1 MGFDFTILFIAMPAI
16 LFALTFHEYAHAWA
30 AWKLGDPTARS
41 MGRLSLNPLVHLDP
55 AGTIML
61 VITVMSGFGIGWAKP
76 VPVDPRYLRNPRKDM
91 LWIALAGPVSNIIL
105 AFILVG
111 VFTHLPSGGALTD
124 TLRQMIRYGIVI
136 NLALAFFNMLPIPP
150 LDGSRVLRGLLP
162 PAQAHR
168 FGQLE
173 MYGPMLLIG
182 LIVADQMLR
191 LGIIRTWIAVPAQIS
206 LRLMSEIFSSF

>member
-1 MGFDFTILFIAMPAI
+1 MPFNLDILFVAMPAI

-61 VITVMSGFGIGWAKP
+61 IITVMSGFGIGWAKP

-111 VFTHLPSGGALTD
+111 VFTHFPSDGALTD

-150 LDGSRVLRGLLP
+150 LDGSRVLKGLLP
-162 PAQAHR
+162 PAQAQR
-168 FGQLE
+168 YGQLE
-173 MYGPMLLIG
+173 MYGPILLIG

-191 LGIIRTWIAVPAQIS
+191 LGIIRTWIMVPMQICLS
-206 LRLMSEIFSSF
+206 LMTDLFTSL

>member
-1 MGFDFTILFIAMPAI
+1 MPFDLTILFVAMPAI

-30 AWKLGDPTARS
+30 AWKLGDPTARN

-76 VPVDPRYLRNPRKDM
+76 VPVNPGYLRNPRKDM
-91 LWIALAGPVSNIIL
+91 VWIALAGPVSNLML

-111 VFTHLPSGGALTD
+111 IFTQISYEGVFSE
-124 TLRQMIRYGIVI
+124 TLRRMLQYGIII

-150 LDGSRVLRGLLP
+150 LDGSRVLKGLLP
-162 PAQAHR
+162 VAQAQR
-168 FGQLE
+168 YGQLE
-173 MYGPMLLIG
+173 MYGPLLLIG
-182 LIVADQMLR
+182 LIVADQMLG
-191 LGIIRTWIAVPAQIS
+191 LGIIRTWIMVPTQLC
-206 LRLMSEIFSSF
+206 LRLMGDFFSSF

>member
-1 MGFDFTILFIAMPAI
+1 MPFDITILFVAMPAI

-91 LWIALAGPVSNIIL
+91 LWIALAGPVSNLIL

-111 VFTHLPSGGALTD
+111 IFTHMPSGGALNE
-124 TLRQMIRYGIVI
+124 TLRQMLRYGIII

-150 LDGSRVLRGLLP
+150 LDGSRVLKGLLP
-162 PAQAHR
+162 PAQAQR
-168 FGQLE
+168 YGQLE

-191 LGIIRTWIAVPAQIS
+191 LGIIRTWILVPTQIC
-206 LRLMSEIFSSF
+206 LRLMSDLFSSL

>member
-1 MGFDFTILFIAMPAI
+1 MPFDFTTLFIAMPAI

-111 VFTHLPSGGALTD
+111 VLTHMPSGDALIE
-124 TLRQMIRYGIVI
+124 TLRRMLRYGIII
-136 NLALAFFNMLPIPP
+136 NLALAFFNMLPVPP
-150 LDGSRVLRGLLP
+150 LDGSRVLKGLLP
-162 PAQAHR
+162 AAQAQR
-168 FGQLE
+168 YGQLE
-173 MYGPMLLIG
+173 MYGPILLIG
-182 LIVADQMLR
+182 LIIADQMLR
-191 LGIIRTWIAVPAQIS
+191 IGIIRTWIAVPAQIC
-206 LRLMSEIFSSF
+206 LTLMSNFFSSF

>member
-1 MGFDFTILFIAMPAI
+1 MPFDFTTLFIAMPAI

-91 LWIALAGPVSNIIL
+91 LWIALAGPASNIIL

-111 VFTHLPSGGALTD
+111 VLTHMPSGDALTE
-124 TLRQMIRYGIVI
+124 TLRRMLRYGIII
-136 NLALAFFNMLPIPP
+136 NLALAFFNMLPVPP
-150 LDGSRVLRGLLP
+150 LDGSRVLKGLLP
-162 PAQAHR
+162 AAQAQR
-168 FGQLE
+168 YGQLE
-173 MYGPMLLIG
+173 MYGPILLIG
-182 LIVADQMLR
+182 LIIADQMLR
-191 LGIIRTWIAVPAQIS
+191 IGIIRTWIAVPAQIC
-206 LRLMSEIFSSF
+206 LTLMSNFFSSF